1 MSEASYRRSPVEQWK
16 TDAANSLAD
25 RLDHEISRSLGDG
38 TRAMEMR
45 SRLRTHGP
53 ALFDAY
59 HRLYGWK
66 WDFAF
71 HLEQFVSTCI
81 DAASQRRK
89 WLRERDRT
97 NPDWMFDEST
107 VWAMAYVDRFA
118 GTFDGLIDT
127 IGHLESL
134 GVTHLHLMPPYA
146 VPQPRNDGGYA
157 VESYER
163 MRPDLGTAKQLRRAI
178 DALADHG
185 ISTVLDFV
193 ANHTAD
199 THRWAE
205 AAKHGSEHYQ
215 AFYFM
220 FPDRTEPDRYAA
232 TLRAIFPDRGGDAFT
247 WRDDVETEAG
257 GAWVWTTF
265 FPFQWDLDYSN
276 PDVMA
281 AMAGELLHVAN
292 LGPAVVRADATP
304 FLWKQIGT
312 QSENLEEA
320 HTVIRVLALALDL
333 AAPST
338 RLLSEAIV
346 HPDDVVRYVRPE
358 EADLGYN
365 PLVMSSAW
373 EALATRDVSLLE
385 LGISNRLALPAGC
398 QWVTYLRCHD
408 DIGWGFADE
417 DAATLGID
425 PFEYRS
431 FLNDFYSGGFP
442 GSFARGLKFQENP
455 RTGDARMSG
464 TLASLAGLEQALESA
479 DPDLVDRAVD
489 RILMLHAFIL
499 TVIGIPLVYLGD
511 ELGQLNDDG
520 YLDDP
525 TLAHDNRW
533 AHRPFYPWET
543 LAHAEDGTG
552 APGRLLHGLRHLVHT
567 RRGIEALGGESHPE
581 IVETPDRSVIAF
593 TRVVEGQEMLG
604 VFNFS
609 ENGAR
614 HGLDTTGWRE
624 VAGAG
629 LSDDGLAPYGYG
641 WLIRSTRS

>member
-1 MSEASYRRSPVEQWK
+1 
-16 TDAANSLAD
+16 
-25 RLDHEISRSLGDG
+25 
-38 TRAMEMR
+38 
-45 SRLRTHGP
+45 
-53 ALFDAY
+53 
-59 HRLYGWK
+59 
-66 WDFAF
+66 
-71 HLEQFVSTCI
+71 
-81 DAASQRRK
+81 
-89 WLRERDRT
+89 
-97 NPDWMFDEST
+97 MFDQST

-118 GTFDGLIDT
+118 GTFDGLRET

-157 VESYER
+157 VESYRR
-163 MRPDLGTAKQLRRAI
+163 MRPDLGTTDELKRAI
-178 DALADHG
+178 SELADHG

-199 THRWAE
+199 THPWAE
-205 AAKHGSEHYQ
+205 AAKRGSDHHRS
-215 AFYFM
+215 FYFM

-232 TLRAIFPDRGGDAFT
+232 TLREIFPDRGGDAFT
-247 WRDDVETEAG
+247 WRADVESEAG

-276 PDVMA
+276 PEVMT

-292 LGPAVVRADATP
+292 LGAAVVRADATP
-304 FLWKQIGT
+304 FLWKQVGT
-312 QSENLEEA
+312 PSENLEEA
-320 HTVIRVLALALDL
+320 HTVVRTLALALDL

-346 HPDDVVRYVRPE
+346 HPDDVIRYVRPD

-365 PLVMSSAW
+365 PLVMSSVW

-385 LGISNRLALPAGC
+385 LGINNRLALSAGC

-417 DAATLGID
+417 DAEALGID
-425 PFEYRS
+425 PFDHRS

-442 GSFARGLKFQENP
+442 GSFARGMKFQENP
-455 RTGDARMSG
+455 LTGDARISG
-464 TLASLAGLEQALESA
+464 TLASLAGLEEALESA
-479 DPDLVDRAVD
+479 DPGLVDRAVD

-499 TVIGIPLVYLGD
+499 TVIGIPLLYLGD
-511 ELGQLNDDG
+511 EVGQLNDDG

-525 TLAHDNRW
+525 ALAHDNRW
-533 AHRPFYPWET
+533 SHRPFYPWAT

-552 APGRLLHGLRHLVHT
+552 APGRLLHGLMHLVHT
-567 RRGIEALGGESHPE
+567 RQGIEALGRDQGRPQ
-581 IVETPDRSVIAF
+581 ILETPDMSVIAF
-593 TRVVEGQEMLG
+593 TRGIEDQEMLG

-609 ENGAR
+609 EQVTR
-614 HGLDTTGWRE
+614 HGLDTAGWRE
-624 VAGAG
+624 VAGSG
-629 LSDDGLAPYGYG
+629 MSDDRLAPYGYA